1 MKFPLDKEK
10 RLIWSTARSCLENNK
25 FKHKR
30 FGGKQKSHWTLFE
43 RFVRFGSIFLK
54 IGPFYRIGNANAKN
68 VTVSRIDIPSAHCP
82 EAFDGYKILHLSDL
96 HLDCVKGLEDIICDR
111 LENLAYDLCVITGDY
126 REKTHGGYKQILEPM
141 QKVLESIHTRDGI
154 LAVLGNHD
162 TYQMVPE
169 FEKMGLRVL
178 TNETVHIRRG
188 ESSLSVTGL
197 DDPSNYYTDAALCAM
212 EEENDGCKIVLAHSP
227 ELYDMASSNG
237 YKLYLCGHTHGGQI
251 CLPGGFPLVTH
262 LKTGKK
268 YFRGFWQYN
277 GMSGYTNQGCGA
289 SGIPVRFNT
298 KSEIAVIT
306 LSRK

>member
-1 MKFPLDKEK
+1 
-10 RLIWSTARSCLENNK
+10 
-25 FKHKR
+25 
-30 FGGKQKSHWTLFE
+30 
-43 RFVRFGSIFLK
+43 
-54 IGPFYRIGNANAKN
+54 
-68 VTVSRIDIPSAHCP
+68 
-82 EAFDGYKILHLSDL
+82 
-96 HLDCVKGLEDIICDR
+96 
-111 LENLAYDLCVITGDY
+111 
-126 REKTHGGYKQILEPM
+126 
-141 QKVLESIHTRDGI
+141 
-154 LAVLGNHD
+154 
-162 TYQMVPE
+162 MVPE